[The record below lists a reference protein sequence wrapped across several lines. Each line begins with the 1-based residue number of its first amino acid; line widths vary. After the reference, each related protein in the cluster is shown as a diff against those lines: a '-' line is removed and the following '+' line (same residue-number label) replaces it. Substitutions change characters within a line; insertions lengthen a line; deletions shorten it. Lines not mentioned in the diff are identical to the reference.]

1 MRRRTAWGLAL
12 AIAGILVP
20 AVPVTAEAQI
30 YVGRE
35 APHRGSIEV
44 GGGGTFLPGFEMGG
58 RTAELTTSAATGRFE
73 LFTTESRVSGFPG
86 ASARVAYYLSSAV
99 SIEGMVRYARPQIS
113 VRLDGDAESASP
125 VTATEAASH
134 YVFGGSLVLD
144 LRQAAFAGGRA
155 VPFLSGGA
163 GHLRELHEGNQ
174 LVETGT
180 EFHGT
185 AGLKYWLGSG
195 DRRFG
200 VRVEAGFSGREK
212 GFDDEEGRR
221 LLPMVLGGV
230 SYLF

>member
-1 MRRRTAWGLAL
+1 MMPRCARALAL
-12 AIAGILVP
+12 AAAAVVASALP
-20 AVPVTAEAQI
+20 ATVHAQT

-44 GGGGTFLPGFEMGG
+44 GGGGTFLPGFEMGE
-58 RTAELTTSAATGRFE
+58 RTAELTTSAADRFE

-86 ASARVAYYLSSAV
+86 ASARVAVYLSSAV
-99 SIEGMVRYARPQIS
+99 SLEGMVRYARPQIS
-113 VRLDGDAESASP
+113 VRLDGDAESAAP
-125 VTATEAASH
+125 VTATETASH

-180 EFHGT
+180 EFHAT

-221 LLPMVLGGV
+221 LLPMVLGGL